1 MLESHKV
8 SALILKLLIIF
19 KSYMVIVKL
28 LYSNLFPVV
37 EYSLVNHSIP
47 SITNYAIL
55 GELICDLF

>member
-19 KSYMVIVKL
+19 KSYMLIIKL

-37 EYSLVNHSIP
+37 EYSLLNYISFNIVHGVVVHS
-47 SITNYAIL
+47 
-55 GELICDLF
+55 